1 MSEGWFLT
9 EFIYVDEDP
18 YILGKEE
25 TNLSSIT
32 FTTTTTTFVVLLLLV
47 GESKLHE
54 VHVRLGS

>member
-32 FTTTTTTFVVLLLLV
+32 FTTTTTFVVLLLLV
-47 GESKLHE
+47 RESKLHE
-54 VHVRLGS
+54 VHVRLRS